1 MITNIL
7 SFCGSLG
14 RLAELYLKQWTKPVA
29 ATLLTGAL
37 SDLTRSRA
45 DLIAENVMLRQ
56 QLIVLKR
63 QVKRPQLTDFDRI
76 RLVLAAR
83 CTQLWQQALF
93 IVQPDTLLR
102 WHRDL
107 FRRYWRRKSKNKR
120 RQPRIAP
127 ETIALIRKMA
137 KENRLWGAERILGEL
152 LKLGVQ
158 VSKRTIQ
165 VTVQPWSEW
174 FAPPARD
181 ASRENSNNTLT
192 LR

>member
-1 MITNIL
+1 MMTSIL

-14 RLAELYLKQWTKPVA
+14 RQATQYLKQWTKPA
-29 ATLLTGAL
+29 TATLVTGAL
-37 SDLTRSRA
+37 SDLTRSRV
-45 DLIAENVMLRQ
+45 DLVAENVMLRQ

-63 QVKRPQLTDFDRI
+63 QVKRPQLTNLDRI

-83 CTQLWQQALF
+83 CTQFWQQALF

-137 KENRLWGAERILGEL
+137 CHPRMAQENRLWGAERIRGEL
-152 LKLGVQ
+152 LKLGVR

-165 VTVQPWSEW
+165 KC
-174 FAPPARD
+174 
-181 ASRENSNNTLT
+181 
-192 LR
+192 